1 MSRATRY
8 VRGPGRTAPARRT
21 VMLAGVAAM
30 AAVAAMM
37 PAAAL
42 AAGGGRA
49 HRAPATR
56 PDRHSL
62 AVPGVA
68 DTFNNRI
75 RVVAASTGTFY
86 GQAMTAGD
94 IYTVA
99 GAGGGFSGDGGPAT
113 AAHMTSP
120 MGVVADSAGN
130 VVIAASGNRRVR
142 VVAASTGSFYGVGLD
157 ANLAPG
163 SAEPAVAAEP
173 QRSKAQIDSER
184 AKDIPTL
191 FIQAPAGAH
200 ARAQVD
206 AEGPH
211 GADRLGDV
219 LRADPPGQEDGPAGL
234 GNQASADGPVVGA
247 PCAAE
252 LPGGCG
258 GTVGRANA
266 SPAARQA
273 SGTAMSTYR
282 CE

>member
-1 MSRATRY
+1 MSRATRS

-21 VMLAGVAAM
+21 VMLACV
-30 AAVAAMM
+30 AAVAALAAMV

-49 HRAPATR
+49 HRAPANR

-142 VVAASTGSFYGVGLD
+142 VVAASTGSFYGVTMTKGNIYTV
-157 ANLAPG
+157 AG
-163 SAEPAVAAEP
+163 SAISGLSGDGGPAT
-173 QRSKAQIDSER
+173 K
-184 AKDIPTL
+184 
-191 FIQAPAGAH
+191 
-200 ARAQVD
+200 
-206 AEGPH
+206 
-211 GADRLGDV
+211 
-219 LRADPPGQEDGPAGL
+219 AGL
-234 GNQASADGPVVGA
+234 GRPVGVATDANGNLLIAD
-247 PCAAE
+247 
-252 LPGGCG
+252 PG
-258 GTVGRANA
+258 TDRIRLV
-266 SPAARQA
+266 
-273 SGTAMSTYR
+273 SG
-282 CE
+282 